1 MLVRLIYSERAAYLR
16 LLLFQLWNSASDNSS
31 QDESYPEPTP
41 VLAPVQPVT
50 HHPSKVV
57 SQSFPK
63 ISAPRDLQYQPQ
75 PKQYVKHRSLNFQ
88 HEQVSIGGRHDPP
101 TYDLLQSLR
110 KILKFF
116 SDYFPEKYSIF
127 IRYQRWILP
136 ENPMLTKNPILGI
149 NNYTWISR
157 EPEVPGRKNP
167 RDIPKNPEYW
177 RFCLKPET
185 YFYDFP
191 GNHILIMNLSVI

>member
-50 HHPSKVV
+50 HHPSKAV

-110 KILKFF
+110 KILKNF
-116 SDYFPEKYSIF
+116 SDYFPKTDWFSYVIRGKFCQNIQCYEK
-127 IRYQRWILP
+127 L
-136 ENPMLTKNPILGI
+136 ILGI
-149 NNYTWISR
+149 NKYTWISR
-157 EPEVPGRKNP
+157 EPRIPGRKNP
-167 RDIPKNPEYW
+167 RNIPKIQNSGNFVFNPKLT
-177 RFCLKPET
+177 FT
-185 YFYDFP
+185 T
-191 GNHILIMNLSVI
+191 